1 VEEEIL
7 QSEARFAAGGCG
19 LWALRERG
27 AQPVIGFAGLRYFW
41 EPPDL
46 ELVYA
51 LLPSRWGRGLAT
63 EAARAVIA
71 HAFDVQALPEVRA
84 ATDVPNAGSIAV
96 LRRLGF
102 EEWKRTEDG
111 PAGTLR
117 FRLGA
122 ERWRA
127 DRR

>member
-1 VEEEIL
+1 
-7 QSEARFAAGGCG
+7 
-19 LWALRERG
+19 
-27 AQPVIGFAGLRYFW
+27 
-41 EPPDL
+41 
-46 ELVYA
+46 
-51 LLPSRWGRGLAT
+51 
-63 EAARAVIA
+63 
-71 HAFDVQALPEVRA
+71 VRA